1 MILVDPSV
9 WIHYFNGDK
18 NAHTDA
24 LDAALNEGSV
34 ALGDLILLEI
44 LQGFRKE
51 RDYREA
57 RSKLL
62 LLDQYPMLNTDL
74 AIKSAEN
81 YRRLRKQGITIRKTN
96 DVIIATFC
104 IENRLPLLFLDQDF
118 MPFENHLNL
127 RSALEV
133 SCPPTSQ

>member
-1 MILVDPSV
+1 MILVDTSV
-9 WIHYFNGDK
+9 WIHYFNGDI

-24 LDAALNEGSV
+24 LDSALIEGSV

-51 RDYREA
+51 RHYREA

-62 LLDQYPMLNTDL
+62 LLDQYQMLNTDL

-81 YRRLRKQGITIRKTN
+81 YRSLRKRGVTIRKTN

-104 IENRLPLLFLDQDF
+104 IEYCVPLLFLDQDF
-118 MPFENHLNL
+118 IPFQAHLNL
-127 RSALEV
+127 QSALQV
-133 SCPPTSQ
+133 T

>member
-1 MILVDPSV
+1 MILVDTSV
-9 WIHYFNGDK
+9 WIHYFNGDI

-24 LDAALNEGSV
+24 LDSALIEGSV

-51 RDYREA
+51 RHYREA

-62 LLDQYPMLNTDL
+62 LLDQYQMLNTDL

-81 YRRLRKQGITIRKTN
+81 YRSLRKKGVTIRKTN
-96 DVIIATFC
+96 EVIIATFC
-104 IENRLPLLFLDQDF
+104 IENHLPLLFLDQDF
-118 MPFENHLNL
+118 IPFKNHLNL
-127 RSALEV
+127 RSALEP
-133 SCPPTSQ
+133 S